1 MPAWESP
8 VHPASA
14 SLRALAD
21 SPAKSNPH
29 APISSLK
36 PSRAQSILYFN
47 VTTLKLSCNYIL
59 AYKKLCLMRD
69 SPLESKI
76 HMEQGL

>member
-14 SLRALAD
+14 SLRAFAD

-29 APISSLK
+29 APISGLK
-36 PSRAQSILYFN
+36 PLRAQSILYFN

-59 AYKKLCLMRD
+59 DYGKLCD